1 MSKTFLVTGAS
12 GFLGSHLAD
21 LLSSKNFKVRLFDKK
36 KSKHKN
42 RNQKMIIGSTSIY
55 KDLDKAMKK
64 VDIVFHFA
72 ASADLSSSN
81 KTPFQTIEN
90 NILGT
95 TNVLKACLKNKVK
108 KIVFASSIYARSE
121 QGGIYSTSKL
131 SSEMIIEKI
140 CRKSNLKFVI
150 LRFGTVYGERANS
163 FNTVQNFIRSAK
175 KNKKIFR
182 ETIGNELRS
191 YIHVKDVAKIT
202 YKSLEKKYENNYF
215 NIFGKKNILVKNLL
229 NRIKKYIP
237 GLKIKYAKKDAKMYN
252 YKKNPFTYKLRTG
265 KNLRLKKYI
274 SVDEGLKK
282 LIL

>member
-21 LLSSKNFKVRLFDKK
+21 HLTSKNFKVRLFDKK
-36 KSKHKN
+36 KSKHQN

-55 KDLDKAMKK
+55 KDLDKALKK

-72 ASADLSSSN
+72 ASADLNSSN

-95 TNVLKACLKNKVK
+95 ANVLKACLKNKVK

-163 FNTVQNFIRSAK
+163 FNTVQNFIRSAN

-229 NRIKKYIP
+229 NRIKKYVP
-237 GLKIKYAKKDAKMYN
+237 GLKIKYAKKDTKMYN
-252 YKKNPFTYKLRTG
+252 YKKNPFTYKLRAG

-274 SVDEGLKK
+274 SIDEGLKK